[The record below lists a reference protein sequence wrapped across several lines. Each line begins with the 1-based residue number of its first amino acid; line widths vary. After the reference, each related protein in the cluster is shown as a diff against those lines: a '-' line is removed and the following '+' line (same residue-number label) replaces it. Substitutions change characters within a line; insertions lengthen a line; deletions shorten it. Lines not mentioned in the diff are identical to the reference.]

1 MKIILA
7 PDSFKGSLTAA
18 EAACSMERGLRRV
31 LPNLEILK
39 LPVAD
44 GGEGTIGAFHQA
56 AGGSFQEVDVTGPV
70 GDRRNA
76 RFLVLPN
83 GTAVMEM
90 AEASGIAGLTRHQLD
105 PLHATT
111 FGTGELLRAILDHGC
126 RSIIMGIGGSA
137 TNDGGAGMA
146 QALGACFLNAQ
157 GRELAPGGAALLE
170 LQHIDCTRLDPRLR
184 ETSITV
190 ACDVTNPLCGEQG
203 ASAVY
208 GPQKG
213 ATDQD
218 VALLDRALAHYAG
231 VLNREF
237 GIDVAT
243 VAGAGAAGGLGA
255 ALLAFCNAAIRPG
268 ITAVLDVI
276 GFDQAL
282 SGAGLILT
290 GEGRIDAQTANGKV
304 PVGVAE
310 RAKAHSPGIP
320 VIAIAG
326 GLGEGAEAVFAHGID
341 AILPIVDE
349 AMPLEQAISHAG
361 PLLEKA
367 AERAFRLLL
376 TGQKL
381 AL

>member
-1 MKIILA
+1 
-7 PDSFKGSLTAA
+7 
-18 EAACSMERGLRRV
+18 
-31 LPNLEILK
+31 
-39 LPVAD
+39 
-44 GGEGTIGAFHQA
+44 
-56 AGGSFQEVDVTGPV
+56 
-70 GDRRNA
+70 
-76 RFLVLPN
+76 
-83 GTAVMEM
+83 
-90 AEASGIAGLTRHQLD
+90 
-105 PLHATT
+105 
-111 FGTGELLRAILDHGC
+111 
-126 RSIIMGIGGSA
+126 
-137 TNDGGAGMA
+137 MA

-349 AMPLEQAISHAG
+349 AMPLEQAILQAG
-361 PLLEKA
+361 TLLEKA

>member
-1 MKIILA
+1 M
-7 PDSFKGSLTAA
+7 
-18 EAACSMERGLRRV
+18 
-31 LPNLEILK
+31 
-39 LPVAD
+39 
-44 GGEGTIGAFHQA
+44 
-56 AGGSFQEVDVTGPV
+56 
-70 GDRRNA
+70 
-76 RFLVLPN
+76 
-83 GTAVMEM
+83 
-90 AEASGIAGLTRHQLD
+90 
-105 PLHATT
+105 
-111 FGTGELLRAILDHGC
+111 
-126 RSIIMGIGGSA
+126 
-137 TNDGGAGMA
+137 
-146 QALGACFLNAQ
+146 
-157 GRELAPGGAALLE
+157 
-170 LQHIDCTRLDPRLR
+170 
-184 ETSITV
+184 
-190 ACDVTNPLCGEQG
+190 
-203 ASAVY
+203 
-208 GPQKG
+208 
-213 ATDQD
+213 
-218 VALLDRALAHYAG
+218 
-231 VLNREF
+231 LNREF

-290 GEGRIDAQTANGKV
+290 GEGRIDAQTAKV

-349 AMPLEQAISHAG
+349 AMPLEQAILQAG
-361 PLLEKA
+361 TLLEKA